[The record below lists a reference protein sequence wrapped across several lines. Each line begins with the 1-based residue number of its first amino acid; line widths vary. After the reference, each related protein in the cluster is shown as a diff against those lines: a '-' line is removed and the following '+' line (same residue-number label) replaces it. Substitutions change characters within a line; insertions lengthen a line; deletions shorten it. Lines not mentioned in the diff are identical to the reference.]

1 MAMLRNVI
9 TFLTIILASP
19 AATQELKPIVL
30 KDGANAYETKAIASA
45 MSERILDT
53 FKYYVEESHFI
64 HGPRCADKTVECR
77 GNLDFNINFR
87 AASVDLN
94 SDGID
99 EVIVYYE
106 APGFCGSG
114 GCTSYILAP
123 TNMDDSWV
131 ILGKFLSGY
140 GPSISSL
147 TTNGHNDIHYAGKN
161 DGSICRYNGESY
173 SC

>member
-1 MAMLRNVI
+1 MLRNIFTV
-9 TFLTIILASP
+9 LTIILASP
-19 AATQELKPIVL
+19 VATKELKPIAL
-30 KDGANAYETKAIASA
+30 KAGANAYESKAIASA

-53 FKYYVEESHFI
+53 FKYYFEESHFI

-77 GNLDFNINFR
+77 DNLDFSINFR

-94 SDGID
+94 SDDID
-99 EVIVYYE
+99 EVIVYFE

-131 ILGKFLSGY
+131 ILGEFFPGY
-140 GPSISSL
+140 DPSISSM
-147 TTNGHNDIHYAGKN
+147 TTNKHNNIHYKGDN
-161 DGSICRYNGESY
+161 DSYICRYNGRNY

>member
-1 MAMLRNVI
+1 MLRNII
-9 TFLTIILASP
+9 TVLIIMIASP
-19 AATQELKPIVL
+19 AVTRELKPIVL
-30 KDGANAYETKAIASA
+30 NDGANAYETNAIASA

-53 FKYYVEESHFI
+53 FKYYFEESHFI

-77 GNLDFNINFR
+77 DNLDFSINFR

-94 SDGID
+94 SDDID

-106 APGFCGSG
+106 APNFCGSG

-131 ILGKFLSGY
+131 ILGKFFPGY
-140 GPSISSL
+140 EPSISS
-147 TTNGHNDIHYAGKN
+147 TTANGHNDIHYKGDN
-161 DGSICRYNGESY
+161 GSYICRYNGRNY

>member
-1 MAMLRNVI
+1 MLRNIIAV
-9 TFLTIILASP
+9 LTIILASP
-19 AATQELKPIVL
+19 VATKELKPIAL
-30 KDGANAYETKAIASA
+30 KDGANIYESKAIASA
-45 MSERILDT
+45 ISERILDT

-77 GNLDFNINFR
+77 GNLDFHINFR

-131 ILGKFLSGY
+131 ILGKFFPGY
-140 GPSISSL
+140 EPSISS
-147 TTNGHNDIHYAGKN
+147 TTANGHNDIHYKGDN
-161 DGSICRYNGESY
+161 GSYICRYNGSSY

>member
-1 MAMLRNVI
+1 MLRNIFTV
-9 TFLTIILASP
+9 LTIITASP
-19 AATQELKPIVL
+19 AAAQELQSIEL
-30 KDGANAYETKAIASA
+30 KDGANAYESKAIASA

-53 FKYYVEESHFI
+53 FKYYFEESHFI

-77 GNLDFNINFR
+77 DNLDFSINFR

-94 SDGID
+94 SDDID
-99 EVIVYYE
+99 EVIVYFE

-131 ILGKFLSGY
+131 ILGKFFPGY
-140 GPSISSL
+140 EPSISS
-147 TTNGHNDIHYAGKN
+147 TTANGHNDIHYKGDN
-161 DGSICRYNGESY
+161 GSYICQYNGRNY

>member
-1 MAMLRNVI
+1 MLRNII
-9 TFLTIILASP
+9 TVLTIIMASP
-19 AATQELKPIVL
+19 AATQELQSIEL
-30 KDGANAYETKAIASA
+30 KDGANAYETQAIASA

-106 APGFCGSG
+106 APGFCGSS
-114 GCTSYILAP
+114 GCASYILAP

-131 ILGKFLSGY
+131 ILGEFFPGY
-140 GPSISSL
+140 EPSISSI
-147 TTNGHNDIHYAGKN
+147 TTNGHNDIHYKGDN
-161 DGSICRYNGESY
+161 GNYTCRYNGRNY

>member
-1 MAMLRNVI
+1 MLCKII
-9 TFLTIILASP
+9 TVLTIIMASP
-19 AATQELKPIVL
+19 VATQELQSIEL
-30 KDGANAYETKAIASA
+30 KDGANAYESKAIASA
-45 MSERILDT
+45 MSDKILGA
-53 FKYYVEESHFI
+53 FKYYVEESHFV

-77 GNLDFNINFR
+77 DNLDFSINFR

-94 SDGID
+94 SDDID

-106 APGFCGSG
+106 APNFCGSS

-131 ILGKFLSGY
+131 ILGKFFPGY
-140 GPSISSL
+140 EPSISS
-147 TTNGHNDIHYAGKN
+147 TTANGHNDIHYKGDN
-161 DGSICRYNGESY
+161 GIYICRYNGSSY

>member
-1 MAMLRNVI
+1 MLRNII
-9 TFLTIILASP
+9 TVLTIILASP

-53 FKYYVEESHFI
+53 FKYYFEESHFT

-161 DGSICRYNGESY
+161 DSSICRYNGESY

>member
-1 MAMLRNVI
+1 MLRNIYTV
-9 TFLTIILASP
+9 LTIIMASP
-19 AATQELKPIVL
+19 AAAQELQSIEL
-30 KDGANAYETKAIASA
+30 KNGANAYESKAIASA

-53 FKYYVEESHFI
+53 FKYYFEESHFI

-77 GNLDFNINFR
+77 DNLDFSINFR

-94 SDGID
+94 SDDID
-99 EVIVYYE
+99 EVIVYFE

-131 ILGKFLSGY
+131 ILGKFFPGY
-140 GPSISSL
+140 EPSISS
-147 TTNGHNDIHYAGKN
+147 TTANGHNDIHYKGDN
-161 DGSICRYNGESY
+161 GSYICQYNGRNY

>member
-1 MAMLRNVI
+1 MLRNII
-9 TFLTIILASP
+9 TVLTIIMASP
-19 AATQELKPIVL
+19 AATQELQSIEL

-53 FKYYVEESHFI
+53 FKYYFEESHFI
-64 HGPRCADKTVECR
+64 HGPLCADKTVECR
-77 GNLDFNINFR
+77 DNLDFSINFR

-94 SDGID
+94 SDDID

-106 APGFCGSG
+106 APNFFGSG

-131 ILGKFLSGY
+131 ILGKFFPGY
-140 GPSISSL
+140 GPSISS
-147 TTNGHNDIHYAGKN
+147 TTANGHNDIHYEGDN
-161 DGSICRYNGESY
+161 GSYICRYNGRNY

>member
-1 MAMLRNVI
+1 MLRNII
-9 TFLTIILASP
+9 TVLIIILASP

-30 KDGANAYETKAIASA
+30 KDGANAYENKAIASA

-64 HGPRCADKTVECR
+64 YGPSCADKTAECR

-87 AASVDLN
+87 ATSVDLN

-140 GPSISSL
+140 GPNISSL

-161 DGSICRYNGESY
+161 DSSICRYNGESY

>member
-1 MAMLRNVI
+1 MLRKTI
-9 TFLTIILASP
+9 TVLTIIMASP
-19 AATQELKPIVL
+19 VATQELQSIEL
-30 KDGANAYETKAIASA
+30 KDGANAYETNAIASA

-53 FKYYVEESHFI
+53 FKYYFEESHFI

-77 GNLDFNINFR
+77 DNLDFSINFR

-94 SDGID
+94 SDDID

-106 APGFCGSG
+106 APNFCGSG

-123 TNMDDSWV
+123 RNMDDSWV
-131 ILGKFLSGY
+131 ILGKFFPGY
-140 GPSISSL
+140 SPSISSM
-147 TTNGHNDIHYAGKN
+147 TTNGHNNVHYKGDN
-161 DGSICRYNGESY
+161 GSYICRYNGSSY

>member
-1 MAMLRNVI
+1 MLRNIV
-9 TFLTIILASP
+9 TVLTITLASS
-19 AATQELKPIVL
+19 AATKELKPIAL
-30 KDGANAYETKAIASA
+30 KDGAHAYESKAIASA

-53 FKYYVEESHFI
+53 FKYYFEESHFI

-77 GNLDFNINFR
+77 DNLDFSINFR

-94 SDGID
+94 SDDID
-99 EVIVYYE
+99 EVIVYFE
-106 APGFCGSG
+106 APNFCGSG

-131 ILGKFLSGY
+131 ILGEFFPGY
-140 GPSISSL
+140 DPSISS
-147 TTNGHNDIHYAGKN
+147 TTAGGHNDIHYEGKY
-161 DGSICRYNGESY
+161 GSYTCRYDGRNY

>member
-1 MAMLRNVI
+1 MLRNII
-9 TFLTIILASP
+9 TVLAIMLASP
-19 AATQELKPIVL
+19 AATQELKPIEL
-30 KDGANAYETKAIASA
+30 KDGVNVYETKAIASA

-131 ILGKFLSGY
+131 ILGKFFPGY
-140 GPSISSL
+140 DPSISSL

-161 DGSICRYNGESY
+161 DSSICRYNGESY

>member
-1 MAMLRNVI
+1 MLRNII
-9 TFLTIILASP
+9 TVLTIIMASP
-19 AATQELKPIVL
+19 AAAQELQSIEL
-30 KDGANAYETKAIASA
+30 KDGANAYESKAIASA

-53 FKYYVEESHFI
+53 FKYYFEESHFI

-77 GNLDFNINFR
+77 DNLDFSINFR

-94 SDGID
+94 SDDID

-106 APGFCGSG
+106 APNFCGSG

-131 ILGKFLSGY
+131 ILGEFFPGY
-140 GPSISSL
+140 DPSISSM
-147 TTNGHNDIHYAGKN
+147 TTNGHNDIHYKGN
-161 DGSICRYNGESY
+161 NGSYTCRYNGRNY